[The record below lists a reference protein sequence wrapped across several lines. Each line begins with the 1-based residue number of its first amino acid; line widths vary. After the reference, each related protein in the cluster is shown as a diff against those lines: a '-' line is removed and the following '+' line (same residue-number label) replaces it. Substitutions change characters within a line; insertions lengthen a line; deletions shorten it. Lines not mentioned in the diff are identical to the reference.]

1 MRGMLV
7 PVLIFGTFL
16 VFSSFA
22 LHFDVLDL
30 VSVFIFSAFAG
41 ASLHLYYK
49 FRSLQKKISKL
60 EILLQEVGNIKL
72 EIRQNFEENQIKL
85 LEEHKLRSE
94 AIEKTRADLAQMLTR
109 TDNELQEEYRSLIS
123 KLEMDLEKRQVV
135 NNKRVLADTYS
146 ISSSISYLNTQVYP
160 KSLTLEAG
168 WAASAE
174 FLAELHATIISK
186 KPKFIFEI
194 GSGVSTVIQGVALRQ
209 LGSGKSFSLEHLS
222 EFQEKTKEQ
231 LEEFGVQDF
240 CEVQVRDLVDHN
252 LEAGIFRWY
261 DLKDLPTLPID
272 ILVVDGPPG
281 GTQKMARYP
290 VLELLSA
297 QITQETVI
305 FLDDFERPD
314 EQAAVE
320 KWKELFPNLRE
331 NVFGS
336 CNSTKLVKISF
347 S

>member
-1 MRGMLV
+1 MAPALILGTVLV
-7 PVLIFGTFL
+7 
-16 VFSSFA
+16 SSFIA
-22 LHFDVLDL
+22 LYFNVLDL
-30 VSVFIFSAFAG
+30 VSVFIVSVLAG
-41 ASLHLYYK
+41 AGAGLHLFRK
-49 FRSLQKKISKL
+49 FRALQKKVSKL
-60 EILLQEVGNIKL
+60 ETLLEEVGNIKL
-72 EIRQNFEENQIKL
+72 EIRKNFEENQTKL
-85 LEEHKLRSE
+85 LEETKLRSE
-94 AIEKTRADLAQMLTR
+94 VIEKTRAELAQMLTR
-109 TDNELQEEYRSLIS
+109 ADNELQEEYRRLIS
-123 KLEMDLEKRQVV
+123 NLEMDFEKRQVG

-194 GSGVSTVIQGVALRQ
+194 GSGVSTVIQGVALKQ

-222 EFQEKTKEQ
+222 EFQDKTNKK
-231 LEEFGVQDF
+231 LREFGVQDF
-240 CEVQVRDLVDHN
+240 CEVDVRDLVDHN
-252 LEAGIFRWY
+252 LEAGIFKWY

-320 KWKELFPNLRE
+320 KWTELFPNLRE

-336 CNSTKLVKISF
+336 GNSTKFAKLSL